1 MLLFSFCRSFQVL
14 KTVDAIKKKGVE
26 EADVLA
32 VEALIS
38 EATQAIDKG
47 VSKGI
52 LKANTGARRKSRL
65 CLVKQRMLIEA
76 GLYTPAN

>member
-1 MLLFSFCRSFQVL
+1 MQVL
-14 KTVDAIKKKGVE
+14 KTVDGFKKQEVS
-26 EADVLA
+26 EADVLE
-32 VEALIS
+32 VEKMIS

-52 LKANTGARRKSRL
+52 LKPNTGARRKSRL
-65 CLVKQRMLIEA
+65 SLVKQRMLIEA